1 MTTELLTAPEGACRG
16 PPHRSWA
23 QPQQHGA
30 EGSRHPLA
38 GGPRAHS
45 SRWQAASAG
54 RVKVVDVFVCPVPA
68 EPTWHQ
74 KPTVA
79 ACWPEGRLCGGP
91 RGPWSQCHRA
101 SSVSSRRSLLAGPR
115 RPRKFLKLVCP
126 ISSSSGPVGV
136 GREDPVPASCDLP
149 PLLLGI
155 SAPGNPPNPG
165 GEEGMGTKQLGAAT
179 QAVPSPPAPTLLG
192 LDGSLFFHPQRC
204 QRRALA
210 RVVTL
215 GPVD

>member
-16 PPHRSWA
+16 PRNRSWA
-23 QPQQHGA
+23 QPRQHGA
-30 EGSRHPLA
+30 EGSCHLLS

-45 SRWQAASAG
+45 SRWQATSAG
-54 RVKVVDVFVCPVPA
+54 RIKVVDVFVCPVPA

-91 RGPWSQCHRA
+91 RGPWSQCHWA
-101 SSVSSRRSLLAGPR
+101 SSVSSRRSLLAGPC
-115 RPRKFLKLVCP
+115 RPRKFLKLVCL

-136 GREDPVPASCDLP
+136 EREDPVPASCDLP

-192 LDGSLFFHPQRC
+192 LDRSIFFHSQRC